1 VKFWRSSI
9 TVNGQDPADSY
20 DFFLLVIKFLC
31 YAVVLY
37 LSWVNYSAHRSNS
50 QKENRSEDFGTMN
63 SNNWNKKQITDKVEE
78 KNSKITDK
86 VEEKNSPD
94 FFWIPWLNVEG
105 FRIRYWYMEREL
117 IEGNL
122 VVLLK

>member
-1 VKFWRSSI
+1 
-9 TVNGQDPADSY
+9 
-20 DFFLLVIKFLC
+20 
-31 YAVVLY
+31 
-37 LSWVNYSAHRSNS
+37 
-50 QKENRSEDFGTMN
+50 MN